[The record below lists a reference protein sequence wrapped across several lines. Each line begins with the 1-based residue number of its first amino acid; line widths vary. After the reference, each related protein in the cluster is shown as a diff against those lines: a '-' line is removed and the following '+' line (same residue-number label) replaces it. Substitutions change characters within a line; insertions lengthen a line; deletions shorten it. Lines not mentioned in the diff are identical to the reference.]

1 MQSMNEELQTV
12 NHELQAKVDE
22 LSQASDDMKN
32 LLNSTD
38 IATLFLD
45 DDLKVRRFTDQTTSI
60 IKLIPGDAG
69 RPVTDLVTELDYPQL
84 ADDVREVLRSLIFRE
99 CRVPARDGR
108 RFTVRIMPYR
118 TQDNRIDGVV
128 ITFVDMSTARAQEDT
143 LREALTTLQSRF
155 AEQTEAL
162 DRAKALEDVLT
173 KTQGILEKRLGDLK
187 T

>member
-1 MQSMNEELQTV
+1 MNEELQTV

-45 DDLKVRRFTDQTTSI
+45 EDLKVRRFTDQTTSI

-69 RPVTDLVTELDYPQL
+69 RPITDLVTELEYPEL
-84 ADDVREVLRSLIFRE
+84 ADDVREVLRSLVFHE

-108 RFTVRIMPYR
+108 WFAVRIMPYR

-128 ITFVDMSTARAQEDT
+128 ITFLDITLAKTQEDT
-143 LREALTTLQSRF
+143 LRDALAALQGRF
-155 AEQTEAL
+155 AEQSEEL
-162 DRAKALEDVLT
+162 DRSRTLEAVLT
-173 KTQGILEKRLGDLK
+173 KAQDILELRLARVTK
-187 T
+187 